1 MFSGQRKRRWQF
13 RLSTLFVVITLLAV
27 IGAAYGNHK
36 RRIARQIRAFEG
48 IAERGGT
55 VLHYTEGA
63 YITFDPKGV
72 GGICGTGLLNTYSP
86 TTTTRVFDDNDL
98 KLLEDIIKISS
109 VDFKHTKVTPNGIAR
124 FRESHANC
132 HVSN

>member
-1 MFSGQRKRRWQF
+1 MFWRQKNRRWQF

-27 IGAAYGNHK
+27 IGAAYGNHR
-36 RRIARQIRAFEG
+36 RRIARQVRAFEQ

-63 YITFDPKGV
+63 YISFDRKGV
-72 GGICGTGLLNTYSP
+72 GGICGTGLIDVYSP
-86 TTTTRVFDDNDL
+86 TGTPRVFDDNDL
-98 KLLEDIIKISS
+98 VLLDDVIKIAN
-109 VDFKHTKVTPNGIAR
+109 VDLKHTKVTASGVAK

-132 HVSN
+132 NVSN